1 MILKEITLNN
11 FRNYEEQKIEFN
23 EKFNFIYG
31 ENGQGKTN
39 ILEAVSLSCLTKSF
53 LGASESDC
61 LNFNAGNFF
70 IESRYLNDNGNDEVI
85 GVAYE
90 KFTGKKAV
98 HLNKSKVSSYS
109 SEIFGRIPAVF
120 LSPQDLEITY
130 GNPSERRKFFDILI
144 SQTSP
149 LYLSYLK
156 DLVKLVKQKNAL
168 FRNYHQHKNIS
179 FGELKDLLQSYN
191 EKFIE
196 VSVEIIFKRIEF
208 LKEFLKYFTK
218 NFSYLIKN
226 NQTPGISYD
235 SDALGVISVNGFDN
249 IIKEKIKT
257 GCDKICTAKFDDEI
271 QRGTSLFGPQRDD
284 YVFSLQKNT
293 DTDFFDLKNHASQGE
308 HKTFLVALKLSE
320 YDYLKDKKETNPV
333 LLLDDVLSE
342 LDENRVSMIIS
353 HLKEFGQI
361 FLTTTNK
368 GYAENLS
375 KFYNPSEM
383 KIFKV
388 INGKVYIDNNEG

>member
-1 MILKEITLNN
+1 MILKELTLNN
-11 FRNYEEQKIEFN
+11 FRNYEDQKIEFN

-39 ILEAVSLSCLTKSF
+39 ILEAVSLTCLTKSF
-53 LGASESDC
+53 LGASETDC
-61 LNFNAGNFF
+61 LRFESENFS
-70 IESRYLNDNGNDEVI
+70 IEGRYLNDNGNDEKI
-85 GVAYE
+85 GVAYD
-90 KFTGKKAV
+90 KASAKKAI
-98 HLNKSKVSSYS
+98 HLNKNKVASYS

-149 LYLSYLK
+149 LYLNNLK
-156 DLVKLVKQKNAL
+156 DMVKLVKQKNAL
-168 FRNYHQHKNIS
+168 FKSYHQHRNIS
-179 FGELKDLLQSYN
+179 SGELKDLLQSYN

-196 VSVEIIFKRIEF
+196 VSGEIVFKRIEF
-208 LKEFLKYFTK
+208 LKEFLNYFAK
-218 NFSYLIKN
+218 NFAYLINK
-226 NQTPGISYD
+226 NQTPYISYE
-235 SDALGVISVNGFDN
+235 SDAIGTIGVDEYETVTKES
-249 IIKEKIKT
+249 IKAGYEKL
-257 GCDKICTAKFDDEI
+257 AARKFDEEI
-271 QRGTSLFGPQRDD
+271 QRGSSLFGPQRDD
-284 YVFSLQKNT
+284 YIFSLQKTAGTN
-293 DTDFFDLKNHASQGE
+293 FFDLKNHASQGE

-320 YDYLKDKKETNPV
+320 YDFLKDKKETNPV

-388 INGKVYIDNNEG
+388 VNGKVYND

>member
-11 FRNYEEQKIEFN
+11 FRNYEDQKIDFN

-39 ILEAVSLSCLTKSF
+39 ILEAVSLTCLTKSF

-61 LNFNAGNFF
+61 LRFDAEGFS
-70 IESRYLNDNGNDEVI
+70 IESVYTNDNGNDEKI
-85 GVAYE
+85 GVAYD
-90 KFTGKKAV
+90 KPSAKKAI
-98 HLNKSKVSSYS
+98 HINKNKVASYS

-149 LYLSYLK
+149 LYLNNLK
-156 DLVKLVKQKNAL
+156 DMVKLVKQKNAL
-168 FRNYHQHKNIS
+168 FRSYHQHKNIS
-179 FGELKDLLQSYN
+179 PEELKDLLQSYN

-196 VSVEIIFKRIEF
+196 VSGEIIVKRIEF
-208 LKEFLKYFTK
+208 LKEFLNYFSK
-218 NFSYLIKN
+218 NFSYLINK
-226 NQTPGISYD
+226 NQTPYISYE
-235 SDALGVISVNGFDN
+235 SDAIGTIGVDEYETVTKET
-249 IIKEKIKT
+249 IKKGYEKLAEK
-257 GCDKICTAKFDDEI
+257 KFDEEI
-271 QRGTSLFGPQRDD
+271 LRGTSLFGPQRDD
-284 YVFSLQKNT
+284 YIFSLQKNA
-293 DTDFFDLKNHASQGE
+293 DTNFFDLKNHASQGE

-320 YDYLKDKKETNPV
+320 YDFLKDKKETNPV

-368 GYAENLS
+368 NYAENLS

-388 INGKVYIDNNEG
+388 VNGKVFTDN

>member
-11 FRNYEEQKIEFN
+11 FRNYEEQKIDFN

-39 ILEAVSLSCLTKSF
+39 ILEAVSYTCLTKSF

-61 LNFNAGNFF
+61 LRFNSENFF
-70 IESRYLNDNGNDEVI
+70 IEGRYLNDNGNDEQI
-85 GVAYE
+85 GVTYDKPSA
-90 KFTGKKAV
+90 KKV
-98 HLNKSKVSSYS
+98 IHLNKNKVSSYS

-120 LSPQDLEITY
+120 LSPQDLEITH

-149 LYLSYLK
+149 LYLNNLK
-156 DLVKLVKQKNAL
+156 DMLKLVKQKNAL
-168 FRNYHQHKNIS
+168 FRNYHQRANIS
-179 FGELKDLLQSYN
+179 LSELKDLLQSYN

-196 VSVEIIFKRIEF
+196 VSGEIILKRIEF
-208 LKEFLKYFTK
+208 LKEFLNYFSK

-226 NQTPGISYD
+226 NQTPYISYE
-235 SDALGVISVNGFDN
+235 SDAIGTIGIDEYAAVTKQTIQTGY
-249 IIKEKIKT
+249 EKLAGKR
-257 GCDKICTAKFDDEI
+257 FDDEI
-271 QRGTSLFGPQRDD
+271 ARGTSLFGPQRDD
-284 YVFSLQKNT
+284 YIFSLQKNV
-293 DTDFFDLKNHASQGE
+293 DANFFDLKNHASQGE

-320 YDYLKDKKETNPV
+320 YDFLKDKKETNPV

-361 FLTTTNK
+361 FLTTTNR

-383 KIFKV
+383 RIFKV
-388 INGKVYIDNNEG
+388 VNGKVFNDN

>member
-11 FRNYEEQKIEFN
+11 FRNYEEQKIDFN

-39 ILEAVSLSCLTKSF
+39 ILEAVSLTCLTKSF

-61 LNFNAGNFF
+61 LRFDSENFS
-70 IESRYLNDNGNDEVI
+70 IESTYTNDNGNDEKI
-85 GVAYE
+85 GVAYD
-90 KFTGKKAV
+90 KPSAKKAI
-98 HLNKSKVSSYS
+98 HLNKNKVSSYS

-149 LYLSYLK
+149 LYLNNLK
-156 DLVKLVKQKNAL
+156 DMVKLVKQKNAL
-168 FRNYHQHKNIS
+168 FRSYHQHQRIS
-179 FGELKDLLQSYN
+179 SEELKDLLQSYN

-196 VSVEIIFKRIEF
+196 VSGEIIVKRIEF
-208 LKEFLKYFTK
+208 LKEFLNYFSK
-218 NFSYLIKN
+218 NFSYLINK
-226 NQTPGISYD
+226 NQTPYISYE
-235 SDALGVISVNGFDN
+235 SDALGTIGIDEYETVTKGT
-249 IIKEKIKT
+249 IKAGYEKLAEKR
-257 GCDKICTAKFDDEI
+257 FHDEI
-271 QRGTSLFGPQRDD
+271 ARGTSLFGPQRDD
-284 YVFSLQKNT
+284 YIFSLQKTAGTN
-293 DTDFFDLKNHASQGE
+293 FFDLKNHASQGE

-320 YDYLKDKKETNPV
+320 YDFLKDKKETNPV

-361 FLTTTNK
+361 FLTTTNR

-388 INGKVYIDNNEG
+388 INGKVFTDN

>member
-11 FRNYEEQKIEFN
+11 FRNYEDQKIDFN

-39 ILEAVSLSCLTKSF
+39 ILEAVSLTCLTKSF

-61 LNFNAGNFF
+61 LRFDAESFS
-70 IESRYLNDNGNDEVI
+70 IEGIYTNDNGNDEKI
-85 GVAYE
+85 GVAYD
-90 KFTGKKAV
+90 KPSAKKAI
-98 HLNKSKVSSYS
+98 HLNKNKVASYS

-130 GNPSERRKFFDILI
+130 GNPSERRRFFDILI

-149 LYLSYLK
+149 LYLNNLK
-156 DLVKLVKQKNAL
+156 DMVKLVKQKNAL
-168 FRNYHQHKNIS
+168 FRSYHQHQKIS
-179 FGELKDLLQSYN
+179 PGELKDLLQSYN

-196 VSVEIIFKRIEF
+196 VSGEIIVKRIEF
-208 LKEFLKYFTK
+208 LKEFLNYFAK
-218 NFSYLIKN
+218 NFSYLINK
-226 NQTPGISYD
+226 NQTPYISYE
-235 SDALGVISVNGFDN
+235 SDALGTIGVDEYGTVS
-249 IIKEKIKT
+249 KETIKT
-257 GCDKICTAKFDDEI
+257 GYEKLAAAKFEEEI
-271 QRGTSLFGPQRDD
+271 SRGASLFGPQRDD
-284 YVFSLQKNT
+284 YIFSLQKT
-293 DTDFFDLKNHASQGE
+293 ADTNFFDLKNHASQGE

-320 YDYLKDKKETNPV
+320 YDFLKDKKETNPV
-333 LLLDDVLSE
+333 LILDDVLSE

-375 KFYNPSEM
+375 KFYSPSEM

-388 INGKVYIDNNEG
+388 VNGKVFTDN

>member
-11 FRNYEEQKIEFN
+11 FRNYEEKKIEFS

-39 ILEAVSLSCLTKSF
+39 ILEAVSFTCLTKSF

-61 LNFNAGNFF
+61 LRFNSENFS
-70 IESRYLNDNGNDEVI
+70 IEGRYINDNGNDEQI
-85 GVAYE
+85 GVTYDKSLA
-90 KFTGKKAV
+90 KKAI
-98 HLNKSKVSSYS
+98 HLNKSKVASYS

-149 LYLSYLK
+149 LYLNNLK
-156 DLVKLVKQKNAL
+156 DMVKLVKQKNAL
-168 FRNYHQHKNIS
+168 FKSYHNHRNIS
-179 FGELKDLLQSYN
+179 PEELRNLLQSYN

-196 VSVEIIFKRIEF
+196 VSCEVIVKRIEF
-208 LKEFLKYFTK
+208 LKEFLNYFSK
-218 NFSYLIKN
+218 NFSYLINK
-226 NQTPGISYD
+226 NQTPYISYE
-235 SDALGVISVNGFDN
+235 SDAIGTIGHNEY
-249 IIKEKIKT
+249 EKVTSKFIKT
-257 GCDKICTAKFDDEI
+257 GYETLAAAKFEEEI

-284 YVFSLQKNT
+284 YIFSLQKT
-293 DTDFFDLKNHASQGE
+293 ADTDFFDLKNHASQGE

-320 YDYLKDKKETNPV
+320 YDFLKDKKETNPV

-368 GYAENLS
+368 DYAENLS

-388 INGKVYIDNNEG
+388 VNGNVFID

>member
-11 FRNYEEQKIEFN
+11 FRNYEEQKIDFN

-39 ILEAVSLSCLTKSF
+39 ILEAVSFTCLTKSF

-61 LNFNAGNFF
+61 LRFDSESFS
-70 IESRYLNDNGNDEVI
+70 IESIYTNDNGNDEKI
-85 GVAYE
+85 GVAYD
-90 KFTGKKAV
+90 KPSAKKAI
-98 HLNKSKVSSYS
+98 HLNKNKVASYS

-149 LYLSYLK
+149 LYLNNLK
-156 DLVKLVKQKNAL
+156 DMVKLVKQKNAL

-179 FGELKDLLQSYN
+179 SGELKDLLQSYN

-196 VSVEIIFKRIEF
+196 VSGEIIVKRIEF
-208 LKEFLKYFTK
+208 LKEFLIYFSK
-218 NFSYLIKN
+218 NFSYLINK
-226 NQTPGISYD
+226 NQTPYISYE
-235 SDALGVISVNGFDN
+235 SDAIGTIGIDEYETVTKET
-249 IIKEKIKT
+249 IKSGYENL
-257 GCDKICTAKFDDEI
+257 AERKFDEEI
-271 QRGTSLFGPQRDD
+271 LRGTSLFGPQRDD
-284 YVFSLQKNT
+284 YVFSLQKNA
-293 DTDFFDLKNHASQGE
+293 DTNFFDLKNHASQGE

-320 YDYLKDKKETNPV
+320 YDFLKDKKETNPV

-368 GYAENLS
+368 SYAENLS

-388 INGKVYIDNNEG
+388 VNGKVFTDN

>member
-1 MILKEITLNN
+1 MILKELTLNN
-11 FRNYEEQKIEFN
+11 FRNYEDQKIEFN

-39 ILEAVSLSCLTKSF
+39 ILEAVSLTCLTKSF
-53 LGASESDC
+53 LGASETDC
-61 LNFNAGNFF
+61 LRFKSENFI
-70 IESRYLNDNGNDEVI
+70 IEGTYTNDNGNDEKI
-85 GVAYE
+85 GVAYD
-90 KFTGKKAV
+90 KASAKKV
-98 HLNKSKVSSYS
+98 IHLNKNKVASYS

-149 LYLSYLK
+149 LYLNNLK
-156 DLVKLVKQKNAL
+156 DMVKLVKQKNAL
-168 FRNYHQHKNIS
+168 FRSYHQHQRIS
-179 FGELKDLLQSYN
+179 AEELKDLLQSYN

-196 VSVEIIFKRIEF
+196 VSGEIIVKRIEF
-208 LKEFLKYFTK
+208 LKEFLNYFSK
-218 NFSYLIKN
+218 NFSYLINK
-226 NQTPGISYD
+226 NQTPYISYE
-235 SDALGVISVNGFDN
+235 SDAIGTIGVDEYETVTKET
-249 IIKEKIKT
+249 IKE
-257 GCDKICTAKFDDEI
+257 GYDKLAEKRFNDEI
-271 QRGTSLFGPQRDD
+271 ARGTSLFGPQRDD
-284 YVFSLQKNT
+284 YIFSLQKTAGTN
-293 DTDFFDLKNHASQGE
+293 FFDLKNHASQGE

-320 YDYLKDKKETNPV
+320 YDFLKDKKETNPV

-388 INGKVYIDNNEG
+388 INGKVFTDN

>member
-11 FRNYEEQKIEFN
+11 FRNYEDQKIDFN

-39 ILEAVSLSCLTKSF
+39 ILEAVSFTCLTKSF

-61 LNFNAGNFF
+61 LKFDSENFS
-70 IESRYLNDNGNDEVI
+70 IESIYINDNGNDEKV
-85 GVAYE
+85 GVAYD
-90 KFTGKKAV
+90 KPSAKKTI
-98 HLNKSKVSSYS
+98 HLNKNKVASYS

-149 LYLSYLK
+149 LYLNNLK
-156 DLVKLVKQKNAL
+156 DMVKLVKQKNAL
-168 FRNYHQHKNIS
+168 FRNYHQRSNIS
-179 FGELKDLLQSYN
+179 LGELKDLLQSYN

-196 VSVEIIFKRIEF
+196 VSGEIIVKRIEF
-208 LKEFLKYFTK
+208 LKEFLVYFSK
-218 NFSYLIKN
+218 NFSYLINK
-226 NQTPGISYD
+226 NQTPYISYE
-235 SDALGVISVNGFDN
+235 SDAIGTIGIDEYQTVTKET
-249 IIKEKIKT
+249 IKAGYEKLAGKR
-257 GCDKICTAKFDDEI
+257 FEDEI
-271 QRGTSLFGPQRDD
+271 SRGTSLFGPQRDD
-284 YVFSLQKNT
+284 YLFSLQKNA
-293 DTDFFDLKNHASQGE
+293 DTNFFDLKNHASQGE

-320 YDYLKDKKETNPV
+320 YDFLKDKKETNPV

-342 LDENRVSMIIS
+342 LDEHRVSMIIS

-361 FLTTTNK
+361 FLTTTNR

-375 KFYNPSEM
+375 KFYKSSEM

-388 INGKVYIDNNEG
+388 VNGKVFNDN

>member
-11 FRNYEEQKIEFN
+11 FRNYEDQKIDFN

-39 ILEAVSLSCLTKSF
+39 ILEAVSLTCLTKSF

-61 LNFNAGNFF
+61 LQFDAENFS
-70 IESRYLNDNGNDEVI
+70 IESVYTNDNGNDEKI
-85 GVAYE
+85 GVAYD
-90 KFTGKKAV
+90 KPTAKKAI
-98 HLNKSKVSSYS
+98 HLNKNKVASYS

-149 LYLSYLK
+149 LYLNNLK
-156 DLVKLVKQKNAL
+156 DMVKLVKQKNAL
-168 FRNYHQHKNIS
+168 FRSYHQHQRIS
-179 FGELKDLLQSYN
+179 SEELKNLLQSYN

-196 VSVEIIFKRIEF
+196 VSGEIIVKRIEF
-208 LKEFLKYFTK
+208 LKEFLNYFSK
-218 NFSYLIKN
+218 NFSYLINK
-226 NQTPGISYD
+226 NQTPFISYE
-235 SDALGVISVNGFDN
+235 SDAICTIGVDKYETVTKET
-249 IIKEKIKT
+249 IKEDYEKLAEK
-257 GCDKICTAKFDDEI
+257 KFDEEI
-271 QRGTSLFGPQRDD
+271 LRGTSLFGPQRDD
-284 YVFSLQKNT
+284 YVFSLQKNA
-293 DTDFFDLKNHASQGE
+293 DTNYFDLKNHASQGE

-320 YDYLKDKKETNPV
+320 YDFLKDKKETNPV

-368 GYAENLS
+368 SYAENLS

-388 INGKVYIDNNEG
+388 VNGKVFTDN